1 MSSCA
6 KPNPI
11 PVNKAGTAPLQW
23 ILPMRALLLN
33 RSLRP
38 LAAVIAPRPVLPP
51 ASPGL
56 RAAGSKIPV
65 EVRRSLPAVVVN
77 LPVSHGPLSRH
88 SSPLSATFSCSMRP
102 ESEWVLCCSQRA
114 RIRCQQWHWRRLRAL
129 LQDNPN
135 LRPKHALFHGTVRE
149 QHRSQG

>member
-11 PVNKAGTAPLQW
+11 PVIKVGTAPPPQW

-38 LAAVIAPRPVLPP
+38 LPAVIAPSPVLPP
-51 ASPGL
+51 ASL

-88 SSPLSATFSCSMRP
+88 PSPLSAMFSCSVRP